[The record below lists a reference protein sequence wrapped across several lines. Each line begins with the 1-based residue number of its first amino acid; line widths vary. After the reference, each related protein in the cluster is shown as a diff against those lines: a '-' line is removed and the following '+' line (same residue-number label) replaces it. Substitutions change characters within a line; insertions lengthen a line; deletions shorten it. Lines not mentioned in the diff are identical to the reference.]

1 MPKVRDLLVHAT
13 VETAGHKRKCHRKP
27 SQHFIPKGC
36 SCLVITEGP
45 YNAGKNYCPTCA
57 AEILSSATVKL
68 SEIKSAL

>member
-27 SQHFIPKGC
+27 SQHSIPKGC
-36 SCLVITEGP
+36 SCGP

-57 AEILSSATVKL
+57 AEILSSATARL
-68 SEIKSAL
+68 NEIKSALGL